1 MKPKYLSYDEYVDLG
16 GTLGAV
22 EFGTLESEA
31 EYYIDRYTHGRLKT
45 EEHIP
50 ASVKPCAK
58 KIIGLLETRK
68 VKKGQ
73 SIISSE
79 SNDGVSVSYNTLDPE
94 RAEAL
99 LQNKIKS
106 AVYLYLAYERSSEGV
121 PLIFGGVVGGL

>member
-1 MKPKYLSYDEYVDLG
+1 MGTRYLSYDEYVDLG

-22 EFGTLESEA
+22 EFGALEADA
-31 EYYIDRYTHGRLKT
+31 EGYIDRYTHGRLKA

-58 KIIGLLETRK
+58 KIICLLESQK
-68 VKKGQ
+68 GKEGQ
-73 SIISSE
+73 SIISTE

-94 RAEAL
+94 RAETL

-106 AVYLYLAYERSSEGV
+106 AVYLYLAYERDSTGT
-121 PLIFGGVVGGL
+121 PLIFGGVVDGL